1 MSRPCAG
8 PKCRK
13 THRAPGRVGV
23 LRKECRAGLACA
35 WRVRARPGAVPV
47 RPAGY
52 AATRAGGMVGAWHG
66 GGAVHPWAWARPAAL
81 RDRARS
87 RARTCWRC
95 TEVWTG
101 RRRRRRGQTAARSG
115 SWGFDPNEF
124 EPRGVGPGELEP
136 GAFGPGN
143 LRCASVARRLGPGDW
158 SKARAGAVALGPGA
172 GAAAAPVT
180 PAGGRSQTIA
190 MSQNSAEVLRTPRPK

>member
-1 MSRPCAG
+1 MHEEDMLDVAQ
-8 PKCRK
+8 
-13 THRAPGRVGV
+13 HLNVEALAEV
-23 LRKECRAGLACA
+23 LDEME
-35 WRVRARPGAVPV
+35 P
-47 RPAGY
+47 
-52 AATRAGGMVGAWHG
+52 
-66 GGAVHPWAWARPAAL
+66 
-81 RDRARS
+81 D
-87 RARTCWRC
+87 
-95 TEVWTG
+95 
-101 RRRRRRGQTAARSG
+101 TAA
-115 SWGFDPNEF
+115 DLL
-124 EPRGVGPGELEP
+124 GELEP